1 LIERYS
7 YPEMRAIWEP
17 ANKFAQWLEVELL
30 VAEALAELGEIPADA
45 ARKMRENAR
54 FDVDRIIELEGET
67 PGREPPPGVKPLRHD
82 LLAFLHSVRDS
93 LGDEGKYL
101 HLGITSYDIED
112 TALGIM
118 LRQSADLLLADLD
131 RVYDAVLSR
140 AREHKWTLM
149 IGRTHAVHAEPITF
163 GFKLAVWLGAIERAK
178 LRLEHARAEV
188 AVGKISGAVG
198 TYANIQ
204 PHVEQHVCAKLDIQP
219 ARAST
224 QIVQR
229 DRHAAYLCALAVIAG
244 SIEQFTTEIRH
255 LARTEVLEVEE
266 LFAAGQRGSSAMP
279 HKRNPIVAERLTGM
293 ARLMRSYAL
302 PALENIATWHERDLS
317 NSSVERII
325 LPDANLLLDYML
337 RKFAELVAGLQVNA
351 ERMARNLDLL
361 GGMVCSQQV
370 MLELTRKGYD
380 RDQAYQLV
388 QGYARRAWEQGAN
401 FKDLIFADPQVTAT
415 LSREELDTCFD
426 YRQHLE
432 HLEQVFARFGI

>member
-1 LIERYS
+1 MIERYS

-45 ARKMRENAR
+45 ACKMRENAR
-54 FDVDRIIELEGET
+54 FNVDRIIELEGET

-82 LLAFLHSVRDS
+82 LLAFLHSVRES
-93 LGDEGKYL
+93 LGDEGKHL

-131 RVYDAVLSR
+131 RVYDAVLAR

-244 SIEQFTTEIRH
+244 SIEQFATEIRH
-255 LARTEVLEVEE
+255 LTRTEVLEVEE
-266 LFAAGQRGSSAMP
+266 PFGAGQRGSSAMP

-325 LPDANLLLDYML
+325 LPDANILLDYML

-351 ERMARNLDLL
+351 ERMARNLGLL

-401 FKDLIFADPQVTAT
+401 FKELVFADPQVTAT
-415 LSREELDTCFD
+415 LSQQELEACFD
-426 YRQHLE
+426 YRRHLE

>member
-82 LLAFLHSVRDS
+82 LLAFLHSVRES

-112 TALGIM
+112 TALGVM

-229 DRHAAYLCALAVIAG
+229 DRHAAYLCMLAVIAG
-244 SIEQFTTEIRH
+244 SIEQFATEIRH
-255 LARTEVLEVEE
+255 LTRTEVLEVEE
-266 LFAAGQRGSSAMP
+266 PFGAGQRGSSAMP

-325 LPDANLLLDYML
+325 LPDANILLDYML

-401 FKDLIFADPQVTAT
+401 FKELVFADPQVTAT
-415 LSREELDTCFD
+415 LSQQELEACFD
-426 YRQHLE
+426 YRRHLE

>member
-1 LIERYS
+1 MIERYS

-82 LLAFLHSVRDS
+82 LLAFLHSVRES

-112 TALGIM
+112 TALGVM

-131 RVYDAVLSR
+131 RVYDAVRAR

-204 PHVEQHVCAKLDIQP
+204 PHVEQHVCAKLGIQP

-229 DRHAAYLCALAVIAG
+229 DRHAAYLCALAVIAA
-244 SIEQFTTEIRH
+244 SIEQFATEIRH

-266 LFAAGQRGSSAMP
+266 PFGAGQRGSSAMP
-279 HKRNPIVAERLTGM
+279 HKRNPFVAERLTGM

-325 LPDANLLLDYML
+325 LPDANILLDYML

-401 FKDLIFADPQVTAT
+401 FKELVFADPQVTAT
-415 LSREELDTCFD
+415 LSQQELEACFD
-426 YRQHLE
+426 YRRHLE

>member
-7 YPEMRAIWEP
+7 YPEMKAIWEP
-17 ANKFAQWLEVELL
+17 ENRFTAWLEVELL
-30 VAEALAELGEIPADA
+30 VAEALAELGEVPAEA
-45 ARKMRENAR
+45 ARKMRQNAR
-54 FDVDRIIELEGET
+54 FDVDRIIDLEGET

-82 LLAFLHSVRDS
+82 LLAFLHSVRES
-93 LGDEGKYL
+93 LGEEGKYL
-101 HLGITSYDIED
+101 HLGVTSYDIED
-112 TALGIM
+112 TALGIL

-131 RVYDAVLSR
+131 RVQEVVLAR

-149 IGRTHAVHAEPITF
+149 MGRTHAVHAEPITF

-198 TYANIQ
+198 TYANIS
-204 PHVEQHVCAKLDIQP
+204 PHVEQHVCGKLGLQP

-244 SIEQFTTEIRH
+244 SIEQFATEIRH

-266 LFAAGQRGSSAMP
+266 AFGAGQRGSSAMP

-293 ARLMRSYAL
+293 ARLMRSYAV
-302 PALENIATWHERDLS
+302 PALENIATWHERDIS

-325 LPDANLLLDYML
+325 LPDANTLLDYML
-337 RKFAELVAGLQVNA
+337 RKFAELMQGLQVNA
-351 ERMARNLDLL
+351 DRMARNLDLL
-361 GGMVCSQQV
+361 RGMIFSQQV
-370 MLELTRKGYD
+370 MLELTRKGFD
-380 RDQAYQLV
+380 RDQAYQIV
-388 QGYARRAWEQGAN
+388 QGHARQAWEQGAD
-401 FKDLIFADPQVTAT
+401 FEKLVLADPQITGA
-415 LSREELDTCFD
+415 LSRQELEECFD
-426 YRQHLE
+426 YRRHLRHLE
-432 HLEQVFARFGI
+432 TVFERFGI

>member
-17 ANKFAQWLEVELL
+17 ENRFQAWLEVELL
-30 VAEALAELGEIPADA
+30 VAEALAQLGEIPAEAA
-45 ARKMRENAR
+45 ARMRQHAR

-82 LLAFLHSVRDS
+82 LLAFVHSVRES

-101 HLGITSYDIED
+101 HVGLTSYDVED

-118 LRQSADLLLADLD
+118 LKQSADLLLADLE
-131 RVYDAVLSR
+131 RVHEAVLER
-140 AREHKWTLM
+140 AREHKWTIM
-149 IGRTHAVHAEPITF
+149 MGRTHAVHAEPITF
-163 GFKLAVWLGAIERAK
+163 GFKLAVWLGAIERARR
-178 LRLEHARAEV
+178 RLEQARGEV

-198 TYANIQ
+198 TYANISPQ
-204 PHVEQHVCAKLDIQP
+204 VEQHVCAKLGLQA

-244 SIEQFTTEIRH
+244 SIEQFATEIRH

-266 LFAAGQRGSSAMP
+266 AFGAGQRGSSAMP

-293 ARLMRSYAL
+293 ARLMRSYTV

-317 NSSVERII
+317 NSSVERIT
-325 LPDANLLLDYML
+325 LPDANILLDYML
-337 RKFAELVAGLQVNA
+337 RKFADLVAGLQVNG
-351 ERMARNLDLL
+351 ERMAANLDLL

-388 QGYARRAWEQGAN
+388 QGHARRAWDEGAN
-401 FKDLIFADPQVTAT
+401 FKELVFADAEITGA
-415 LSREELDTCFD
+415 LSAEELEACFD
-426 YRQHLE
+426 HRRHLR

>member
-1 LIERYS
+1 
-7 YPEMRAIWEP
+7 MRAIWEP

-30 VAEALAELGEIPADA
+30 VAEALAEIGEIPADA
-45 ARKMRENAR
+45 ARKMRRNAR

-82 LLAFLHSVRDS
+82 LLAFLHSVRES
-93 LGDEGKYL
+93 LGEEGKYL
-101 HLGITSYDIED
+101 HLGVTSYDIED
-112 TALGIM
+112 TALGIL
-118 LRQSADLLLADLD
+118 LRQSAEILLADLD
-131 RVYDAVLSR
+131 RVHDAVLGR

-149 IGRTHAVHAEPITF
+149 MGRTHAVHAEPITF
-163 GFKLAVWLGAIERAK
+163 GFKLAVWLGGIERARR
-178 LRLEHARAEV
+178 RLEHARDEI

-198 TYANIQ
+198 TYANID
-204 PHVEQHVCAKLDIQP
+204 PRVERYVCAKLGLAP
-219 ARAST
+219 APAST

-229 DRHAAYLCALAVIAG
+229 DRHAAHLCALAVIAG
-244 SIEQFTTEIRH
+244 SVEQFATEIRH

-266 LFAAGQRGSSAMP
+266 AFGAGQRGSSAMP

-325 LPDANLLLDYML
+325 LPDANILLDYML
-337 RKFAELVAGLQVNA
+337 RKFAELVTGLRVNA
-351 ERMARNLDLL
+351 DRMKSNLDLL

-370 MLELTRKGYD
+370 MLALTTKGLD

-388 QGYARRAWEQGAN
+388 QGHARRAWEQGAS
-401 FKDLIFADPQVTAT
+401 FRELVFADPQITGA
-415 LSREELDTCFD
+415 LSREELEACFEHK
-426 YRQHLE
+426 RHLRHLE
-432 HLEQVFARFGI
+432 AVFERFGI

>member
-1 LIERYS
+1 MIERYS
-7 YPEMRAIWEP
+7 YPEMRAIWQP

-30 VAEALAELGEIPADA
+30 VAEALAELGEIPAEA
-45 ARKMRENAR
+45 ARNMRQNAR

-82 LLAFLHSVRDS
+82 LLAFLHSVRES
-93 LGDEGKYL
+93 LGEEGKYL
-101 HLGITSYDIED
+101 HLGVTSYDIED
-112 TALGIM
+112 TALGVL
-118 LRQSADLLLADLD
+118 LRQSADLLLQDLD
-131 RVYDAVLSR
+131 RVHQAVLAR
-140 AREHKWTLM
+140 AREHKWTVM

-163 GFKLAVWLGAIERAK
+163 GFKLAVWLGALERAR

-188 AVGKISGAVG
+188 VVGKISGAVG
-198 TYANIQ
+198 TYANIS
-204 PHVEQHVCAKLDIQP
+204 PHVEQRVCAKLGLAP

-244 SIEQFTTEIRH
+244 SIEQFATEIRH
-255 LARTEVLEVEE
+255 LARTEVGEVEE
-266 LFAAGQRGSSAMP
+266 AFGAGQRGSSAMP

-317 NSSVERII
+317 NSSTERII

-337 RKFAELVAGLQVNA
+337 RRFADLVAGLEVNA
-351 ERMARNLDLL
+351 ERMQRNLDLL
-361 GGMVCSQQV
+361 GGMIYSQQV
-370 MLELTRKGYD
+370 MLELTRKGFD

-388 QGYARRAWEQGAN
+388 QAHARRAWEQGAN
-401 FKDLIFADPQVTAT
+401 FQELVFADPEITGA
-415 LSREELDTCFD
+415 LSREELEACFEPQ
-426 YRQHLE
+426 RHLR
-432 HLEQVFARFGI
+432 HLEQVFERFGV

>member
-1 LIERYS
+1 MIERYS
-7 YPEMRAIWEP
+7 YPDMRAIWEP

-30 VAEALAELGEIPADA
+30 VAEALAEIGEIPADA
-45 ARKMRENAR
+45 ARKMRRNAR
-54 FDVDRIIELEGET
+54 FDVDRIVELEGET

-82 LLAFLHSVRDS
+82 LLAFLHSVRES

-118 LRQSADLLLADLD
+118 LKQSADLLLADLD
-131 RVYDAVLSR
+131 RAYDAVLAR

-149 IGRTHAVHAEPITF
+149 MGRTHAVHAEPITF
-163 GFKLAVWLGAIERAK
+163 GFKLAVWLGAIERAR
-178 LRLEHARAEV
+178 LRLEHAREEV

-198 TYANIQ
+198 TYANID
-204 PHVEQHVCAKLDIQP
+204 PRVEQYVCDKVGLQA

-244 SIEQFTTEIRH
+244 SLEQFATEIRH
-255 LARTEVLEVEE
+255 LMRTEVLEVEE
-266 LFAAGQRGSSAMP
+266 PFGAGQRGSSAMP

-293 ARLMRSYAL
+293 ARLVRSYAL

-337 RKFAELVAGLQVNA
+337 RKFANLVTGLQVNA
-351 ERMARNLDLL
+351 DRMAHNLDLL

-370 MLELTRKGYD
+370 MLELTRKGFD

-388 QGYARRAWEQGAN
+388 QGHARRAWDEGVS
-401 FKDLIFADPQVTAT
+401 FKQLVFADPQVTGA
-415 LSREELDTCFD
+415 LSREELEQAFD
-426 YRQHLE
+426 YRRHLR
-432 HLEQVFARFGI
+432 HLEQVFERFGI

>member
-1 LIERYS
+1 MIERYS

>member
-1 LIERYS
+1 MIERYS

-17 ANKFAQWLEVELL
+17 ANKFAQWLEVELV
-30 VAEALAELGEIPADA
+30 VAEALVEIGEIPADA
-45 ARKMRENAR
+45 ARKMRRNAR

-82 LLAFLHSVRDS
+82 LLAFLHSVRES

-101 HLGITSYDIED
+101 HLGITSYDVED

-118 LRQSADLLLADLD
+118 LKQSADLLLADLD
-131 RVYDAVLSR
+131 RAYQAVLAR

-149 IGRTHAVHAEPITF
+149 MGRTHAVHAEPITF
-163 GFKLAVWLGAIERAK
+163 GFKLAVWLGAIERAR
-178 LRLEHARAEV
+178 LRLEHAREEI

-198 TYANIQ
+198 TYANID
-204 PHVEQHVCAKLDIQP
+204 PRVEQHVCDKLGLQA

-244 SIEQFTTEIRH
+244 SIEQFVTEIRH
-255 LARTEVLEVEE
+255 LMRTEVLEVEE
-266 LFAAGQRGSSAMP
+266 PFGAGQRGSSAMP

-293 ARLMRSYAL
+293 ARLVRSYAL

-337 RKFAELVAGLQVNA
+337 RKFADLVAGLQVNA
-351 ERMARNLDLL
+351 DRMEQNLDLL

-370 MLELTRKGYD
+370 MLELTRKGFD

-388 QGYARRAWEQGAN
+388 QGHARRAWDEGVS
-401 FKDLIFADPQVTAT
+401 FKRLVFADPQVTGA
-415 LSREELDTCFD
+415 LSREELEQAFD
-426 YRQHLE
+426 YRRHLR
-432 HLEQVFARFGI
+432 HLEQVFERFGI